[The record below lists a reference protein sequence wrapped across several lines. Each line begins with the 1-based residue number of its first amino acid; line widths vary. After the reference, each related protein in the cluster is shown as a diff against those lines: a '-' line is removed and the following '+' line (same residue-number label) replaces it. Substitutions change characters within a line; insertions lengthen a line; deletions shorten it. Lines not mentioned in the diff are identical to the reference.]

1 MNKKVMF
8 AIGVNGVI
16 LLILLIATI
25 VMINKD
31 GNKEQEVVQA
41 DNIEETE
48 DETKK
53 ESDQVVSAEE
63 IELEETQESNVIDI
77 LIMGVDEG
85 GFDSA
90 RSDVMMLA
98 SIDVDTKTVKL
109 TSVMRDTLAY
119 IPTSD
124 TYQKLNHSYMEG
136 GPQET
141 MKAFNE
147 NFDLQIENYV
157 VFDYEAVKKVVDF
170 VGGYPADVTVGEA
183 KDMGISPGQQVLKGD
198 LAVDYMRVRKNS
210 GGDAGRNKRQRD
222 MIAYVMEE
230 AKDMGK
236 FDIITFALKLL
247 PEIRTSYSI
256 FDIRELVDL
265 YGVIK
270 DDLDVEQYSFPF
282 DYKGKILSDR
292 LWYAVPKTMK
302 YNVETLHGKI
312 YKEDSYV
319 PSNKV
324 TQISEV
330 IESMS
335 GVHLYE

>member
-1 MNKKVMF
+1 MSKKVML
-8 AIGVNGVI
+8 AIGTNGVI
-16 LLILLIATI
+16 LLILLVATI

-31 GNKEQEVVQA
+31 DNKEQEVIQA
-41 DNIEETE
+41 DNIEEEVE
-48 DETKK
+48 DEIK
-53 ESDQVVSAEE
+53 EELDQVVPEE
-63 IELEETQESNVIDI
+63 IEVEDVEESNIINI

-98 SIDVDTKTVKL
+98 SIDVDNKTVKL
-109 TSVMRDTLAY
+109 TSVMRDTLSY

-141 MKAFNE
+141 MRAFNE

-170 VGGYPADVTVGEA
+170 VGGYPVEVTNGEA
-183 KDMGISPGQQVLKGD
+183 KDMGISPGQQVLQGD

-210 GGDAGRNKRQRD
+210 GGDAGRNQRQRD
-222 MIAYVMEE
+222 MIVYVMEE

-236 FDIITFALKLL
+236 LDIVTFALKLL

-256 FDIRELVDL
+256 LDIRELIDL

-270 DDLDVEQYSFPF
+270 DDLSVDQYSFPF
-282 DYKGKILSDR
+282 EYKGKILSDR

-302 YNVETLHGKI
+302 YNVETLHGNI
-312 YKEDSYV
+312 YGEDLYIVSDRV
-319 PSNKV
+319 K
-324 TQISEV
+324 QISEV

-335 GVHLYE
+335 GVYLYE